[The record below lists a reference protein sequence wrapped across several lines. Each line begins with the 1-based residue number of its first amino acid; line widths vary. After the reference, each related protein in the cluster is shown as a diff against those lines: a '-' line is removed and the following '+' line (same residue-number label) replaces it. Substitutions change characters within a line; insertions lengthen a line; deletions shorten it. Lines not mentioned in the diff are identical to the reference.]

1 MLDLGLER
9 ELAPCVR
16 NDMQRK
22 RMKSTSAV
30 SSIRIIANRR
40 ESVKEA

>member
-1 MLDLGLER
+1 MEKAQADGADESGNSIN
-9 ELAPCVR
+9 A
-16 NDMQRK
+16 NK